1 MYYAIGEPDRGI
13 AENADLIELAE
24 ASGNH
29 SRRAHAFYMASVA
42 ASSCGDYD
50 EGHRLSQLARRAAEL
65 TGGITD
71 LACSW
76 VAEGFS
82 IHGDDAHALSA
93 FAHGDRLARSVGN
106 RWMSAFARTEIGA
119 LRVSH
124 GDVESGCEELAEQVD
139 LWYRTGEWAQ
149 QWHTLMRCVLALD
162 RIGQPEVAAEVLG
175 SIEAHS
181 AVGAPP
187 LMVTLRDLVLDT
199 RVSIDTQLGADRAAT
214 CRAAGAM
221 LPVATTVERTRA
233 ALRGRMLEP

>member
-1 MYYAIGEPDRGI
+1 
-13 AENADLIELAE
+13 
-24 ASGNH
+24 
-29 SRRAHAFYMASVA
+29 MASVA

-50 EGHRLSQLARRAAEL
+50 EGHRLSQLSRRAAEL
-65 TGGITD
+65 TGGVTD

-93 FAHGDRLARSVGN
+93 FSHGDRLARSVGN
-106 RWMSAFARTEIGA
+106 RWLSAFARTEIGA

-124 GDVESGCEELAEQVD
+124 GDLGPGCEELAEQVD
-139 LWYRTGEWAQ
+139 VWYRTGEWAQ
-149 QWHTLMRCVLALD
+149 QWHTLMRCVIALD
-162 RIGQPEVAAEVLG
+162 RIGQPAVAAEVLG

-199 RVSIDTQLGADRAAT
+199 RDSIEQQLGADQAAA
-214 CRAAGAM
+214 CRAAGAV
-221 LPVATTVERTRA
+221 LPVATTVERTRL
-233 ALRGRMLEP
+233 ALRGLAP